1 MHKRLMLALVCLV
14 ALVASA
20 CGGGDDSA
28 DDPRLD
34 EVVTWVLEGD
44 ADDEAFDLS
53 ESQARCMAGK
63 MVDGLDD
70 DMLDVVLAGTLSDD
84 PPPGAELVLIES
96 LFDCV
101 DLTQLMIDQM
111 VADGASQEE
120 AECFSGAFSEDT
132 MRALMTSE
140 FTGED
145 PPPGAEEEL
154 MSAVMGAMMTCG
166 GFGE

>member
-1 MHKRLMLALVCLV
+1 M
-14 ALVASA
+14 
-20 CGGGDDSA
+20 
-28 DDPRLD
+28 
-34 EVVTWVLEGD
+34 TWVLEGD

-53 ESQARCMAGK
+53 ESEARCIAGE

-96 LFDCV
+96 LYDCV
-101 DLTQLMIDQM
+101 DITQLMIDQM

-120 AECFSGAFSEDT
+120 AECFSGVFSEDT

-145 PPPGAEEEL
+145 PPPSLEEEL
-154 MSAVMGAMMTCG
+154 MSAVLGAMMTCG